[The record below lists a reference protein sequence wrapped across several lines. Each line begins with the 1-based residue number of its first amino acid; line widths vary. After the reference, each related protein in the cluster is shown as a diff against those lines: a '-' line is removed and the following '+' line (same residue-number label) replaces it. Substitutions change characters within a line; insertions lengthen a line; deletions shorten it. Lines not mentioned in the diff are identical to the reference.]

1 VGVKGAAG
9 VPVIAVDGE
18 GEAPLLG
25 FPVVFIDGE
34 DEAVVEGAQP
44 TAVKGNVNAE
54 KDGDGVKWL
63 KHYSSAQSILIVGD
77 GDFSF
82 SLALATAFG
91 SAENLVAT
99 SLDSY
104 GSVSFPL
111 SLSACDMT
119 TCALCVH
126 ANSSTNLD
134 DATFCAFGTGN
145 EWNHGGLVLLLG
157 VHGIFCWLK
166 KALIHSTRF

>member
-1 VGVKGAAG
+1 VEAGVAVGVKGAAG

-25 FPVVFIDGE
+25 FPVVAASGGG
-34 DEAVVEGAQP
+34 VQP
-44 TAVKGNVNAE
+44 IAVKGNCNAE
-54 KDGDGVKWL
+54 KGEDGVKWL

-91 SAENLVAT
+91 SGENLLAT

-166 KALIHSTRF
+166 KALMHSTRF